1 MGHAPVVTVVCIPAG
16 SGVARRPG
24 RRRALR
30 RRWRSSARGCH
41 RHSRKITVTV
51 PQPAGPGTRVDQE
64 GGTVAYQD
72 RIHGSGPLQKRIGVK
87 MAQSLELPGDCKIEF
102 AKTKGNG
109 AAWQIITAYF
119 DPRHAR
125 FEPWLGPLRGYS
137 TSEDAAAVDL
147 LRARRELF
155 SRR

>member
-1 MGHAPVVTVVCIPAG
+1 MIDITLSNGACSRGDGRLHTG
-16 SGVARRPG
+16 RPG
-24 RRRALR
+24 RC
-30 RRWRSSARGCH
+30 SATG
-41 RHSRKITVTV
+41 
-51 PQPAGPGTRVDQE
+51 PATGF
-64 GGTVAYQD
+64 TVADPYAD
-72 RIHGSGPLQKRIGVK
+72 HRK
-87 MAQSLELPGDCKIEF
+87 SLKWHSHWNYPGDGKIEF

-125 FEPWLGPLRGYS
+125 FEPWLGSLRGYS

-147 LRARRELF
+147 LRVRRELF

>member
-1 MGHAPVVTVVCIPAG
+1 
-16 SGVARRPG
+16 
-24 RRRALR
+24 
-30 RRWRSSARGCH
+30 
-41 RHSRKITVTV
+41 
-51 PQPAGPGTRVDQE
+51 
-64 GGTVAYQD
+64 
-72 RIHGSGPLQKRIGVK
+72 

-102 AKTKGNG
+102 QKTKGNG